1 MYSSVPCYTVLFSIV
16 LLLRNISG
24 YSPICTPTFR
34 RFMMIPQ
41 EHIRILVTHQRQL
54 RKRRQSCMSNRLITS
69 LGISD
74 FVNGTAKSNELN
86 AATIQ

>member
-1 MYSSVPCYTVLFSIV
+1 
-16 LLLRNISG
+16 
-24 YSPICTPTFR
+24 
-34 RFMMIPQ
+34 MIPQ

>member
-1 MYSSVPCYTVLFSIV
+1 
-16 LLLRNISG
+16 
-24 YSPICTPTFR
+24 
-34 RFMMIPQ
+34 MIPQ

-74 FVNGTAKSNELN
+74 FVNGSAKLNEPN
-86 AATIQ
+86 AATVQ